1 LDNSPVSLT
10 LRCLRCQRC
19 SSGGGG
25 GHSKVSVLAAAAR
38 LGKSFMDNLVKNNNL
53 LLFLLI
59 MSTKIFPNC

>member
-1 LDNSPVSLT
+1 MWTVKFFT
-10 LRCLRCQRC
+10 F
-19 SSGGGG
+19 GGAD
-25 GHSKVSVLAAAAR
+25 HSKVSVLAAAAR